1 MQLARHRSLLA
12 FAFFAFSFALPLS
25 ARAADYTDIWWAT
38 GGVESG
44 WGVNLVQN
52 EDVVYA
58 TFYVYDTAKKATW
71 YSSPMFVT
79 PSGSYSG
86 TLYQTTGS
94 FFGGAWNP
102 NDVFPTPVGT
112 ATFTPNTATN
122 GSLTYSVNNV
132 PGMPNVVVV
141 KNIQRSMFRTIILG
155 GNYVGTAVV
164 ANTGCSDNSKN
175 GSSIFDVDPQITQ
188 DTSGQIGITLS
199 FGSSETCLL
208 SGAAVQEGQ
217 LFRITNAS
225 YVCTSGGTTI
235 LNATASVYEVKATSV
250 GIEGRW
256 FSNTGGGCQENGTFS
271 GVLN

>member
-1 MQLARHRSLLA
+1 MHLARYRSLVA
-12 FAFFAFSFALPLS
+12 VVFFAFALALPQP
-25 ARAADYTDIWWAT
+25 ARATDYTDLWWAT

-58 TFYVYDTAKKATW
+58 TFYVYDAAKKAIW

-79 PSGSYSG
+79 PTGSHRG

-94 FFGGAWNP
+94 FFGGAWIP
-102 NDVFPTPVGT
+102 ADVFATTVGT
-112 ATFTPNTATN
+112 STFTPTSATT
-122 GSLTYSVNNV
+122 GTLTYSVNNV
-132 PGMPNVVVV
+132 PGLPNVVVV

-155 GNYVGTAVV
+155 GNYVGTGVV
-164 ANTGCSDNSKN
+164 AVTGCSDGSKN
-175 GSSIFDVDPQITQ
+175 GTSIFDLDPQVTQ
-188 DTSGQIGITLS
+188 NTSGQIGITLS
-199 FGSSETCLL
+199 FGSSETCVL
-208 SGAAVQEGQ
+208 SGPAVQEGQ

-225 YVCTSGGTTI
+225 YVCTSGSTTT
-235 LNATASVYEVKATSV
+235 LNVTANVYEVKATSV

-256 FSNTGGGCQENGTFS
+256 FANTGGGCQENGTFS